1 MNCVLYI
8 IPLSWKKENIIRKIY
23 KNLKLDID
31 ISVLQ
36 SASIKTIGEYN
47 INTMKRIF
55 TLHFATINTVKFV
68 KDFSAH
74 LLFTIHFATINT
86 SLIISSTVWVSL
98 FTIQKQESIQSI
110 DNIRFLDVFCVLT
123 VHYSNKQI

>member
-55 TLHFATINTVKFV
+55 T
-68 KDFSAH
+68 
-74 LLFTIHFATINT
+74 IHFATINT
-86 SLIISSTVWVSL
+86 QMVPKH
-98 FTIQKQESIQSI
+98 KQQFEYIYI
-110 DNIRFLDVFCVLT
+110 TLC
-123 VHYSNKQI
+123 YY

>member
-47 INTMKRIF
+47 INTMKKYLHYILLLLIPHPLF
-55 TLHFATINTVKFV
+55 QTFCTLR
-68 KDFSAH
+68 
-74 LLFTIHFATINT
+74 FTIHFATINT
-86 SLIISSTVWVSL
+86 GDTFLISYYLQKFTIHFATINTMLENYWL
-98 FTIQKQESIQSI
+98 IDKAKFTIQEIGS
-110 DNIRFLDVFCVLT
+110 T
-123 VHYSNKQI
+123 

>member
-55 TLHFATINTVKFV
+55 TLYFATINTQLIAPFV
-68 KDFSAH
+68 SEFIP
-74 LLFTIHFATINT
+74 FTIHFATINT
-86 SLIISSTVWVSL
+86 LDLIYSFFNFSYLQYTL
-98 FTIQKQESIQSI
+98 LLL
-110 DNIRFLDVFCVLT
+110 IR
-123 VHYSNKQI
+123 H

>member
-74 LLFTIHFATINT
+74 LLFTI
-86 SLIISSTVWVSL
+86 
-98 FTIQKQESIQSI
+98 QKTGSA
-110 DNIRFLDVFCVLT
+110 
-123 VHYSNKQI
+123 

>member
-55 TLHFATINTVKFV
+55 TLYFATINTKFSSFLSFV
-68 KDFSAH
+68 KNS
-74 LLFTIHFATINT
+74 FTIHFATINT
-86 SLIISSTVWVSL
+86 TIFPDCKIEAVV
-98 FTIQKQESIQSI
+98 FTIHFATI
-110 DNIRFLDVFCVLT
+110 NT
-123 VHYSNKQI
+123 

>member
-47 INTMKRIF
+47 SNTMKRIF
-55 TLHFATINTVKFV
+55 TLYFATINTLGLWVTQEGIV
-68 KDFSAH
+68 
-74 LLFTIHFATINT
+74 LFTIHFATINT
-86 SLIISSTVWVSL
+86 VSVKYKDVPFFL
-98 FTIQKQESIQSI
+98 FTIHFATINTKRR
-110 DNIRFLDVFCVLT
+110 IRSL
-123 VHYSNKQI
+123 

>member
-36 SASIKTIGEYN
+36 SASIKTIGGYN
-47 INTMKRIF
+47 TNTMKRTF
-55 TLHFATINTVKFV
+55 TLHFATINTV
-68 KDFSAH
+68 
-74 LLFTIHFATINT
+74 IHFTQY
-86 SLIISSTVWVSL
+86 L
-98 FTIQKQESIQSI
+98 
-110 DNIRFLDVFCVLT
+110 
-123 VHYSNKQI
+123 

>member
-55 TLHFATINTVKFV
+55 TLYFATINTYDGVLKIPIPNG
-68 KDFSAH
+68 
-74 LLFTIHFATINT
+74 FTLQEIG
-86 SLIISSTVWVSL
+86 ST
-98 FTIQKQESIQSI
+98 
-110 DNIRFLDVFCVLT
+110 
-123 VHYSNKQI
+123 

>member
-86 SLIISSTVWVSL
+86 KMNS
-98 FTIQKQESIQSI
+98 
-110 DNIRFLDVFCVLT
+110 
-123 VHYSNKQI
+123 